1 MNINIITKGVLQ
13 LEILKKLETELKL
26 RGFSKNTLDS
36 YILSNK
42 LFLTWI
48 KKQPEQVKEQD
59 IKDYL
64 AHLIS
69 DKGIAPSSISLKKA
83 ALKFLFDE
91 IMGKNI
97 VNLKTP
103 KIPRHVPVVLTRD
116 EVKDLIESAKAF
128 KSRMMIQFLY
138 SSGLRLSELIN
149 LKVDDLEIKEKIGW
163 VRRGKG
169 GKDRMFLLS
178 DTIIMELEKYMLTL
192 EENEE
197 YLFPGR
203 KGHISARNVQK
214 IIGTTAKRAG
224 LKKKVY
230 PHMLRHCF
238 ATHLLDAGVDIRKI
252 QELLGHAN
260 LQTTQI
266 YTSVSKEELKKIKSP
281 LDSL

>member
-1 MNINIITKGVLQ
+1 VIT

-26 RGFSKNTLDS
+26 RGFSPNTVKAYTIANTL
-36 YILSNK
+36 
-42 LFLTWI
+42 FLEWI
-48 KKQPEQVKEQD
+48 KKQPEQVTEQD
-59 IKDYL
+59 VKDYL

-69 DKGIAPSSISLKKA
+69 DKKMAPSSIALKKA

-91 IMGKNI
+91 ILKKDI

-103 KIPRHVPVVLTRD
+103 KIPKQVPVVLTRD
-116 EVKDLIESAKAF
+116 EVRKLIDSAGSY
-128 KSRMMIQFLY
+128 KSKVIIQFLY

-149 LKVDDLEIKEKIGW
+149 IKINDLEIKEKIGW
-163 VRRGKG
+163 VRKGKG
-169 GKDRMFLLS
+169 NKDRMFLLS
-178 DTIIMELEKYMLTL
+178 ETIIKELEKYMLTL
-192 EENEE
+192 DANEK
-197 YLFPGR
+197 YLFPGVE
-203 KGHISARNVQK
+203 GHVSARNVQK
-214 IIGTTAKRAG
+214 IIENATGRAC
-224 LKKKVY
+224 LRKKVH

-266 YTSVSKEELKKIKSP
+266 YTSVSKEELKKVKSP